1 METRLYKRND
11 FPRGGNGGG
20 EAKGREG
27 ETIIRKLETMI
38 FAYSGTADL
47 GVFGPASCG
56 PLLFPRSWKTKLD
69 PRTAVVDGW
78 MDIHNESCR
87 LEWRTRGTGQA
98 VEISL
103 GRVFS
108 VYNSFFTKKNPFPE
122 SLWTFVSRKRE
133 RERKRIRLRFHVQP
147 WNNPRSRHTLIYIY
161 IHVYIYYIYIYMFP
175 SLFVAVPRRK
185 ENYLGIG
192 TFKTFR
198 TFSYNF
204 VNAVYG

>member
-1 METRLYKRND
+1 
-11 FPRGGNGGG
+11 
-20 EAKGREG
+20 
-27 ETIIRKLETMI
+27 
-38 FAYSGTADL
+38 
-47 GVFGPASCG
+47 
-56 PLLFPRSWKTKLD
+56 
-69 PRTAVVDGW
+69 

-108 VYNSFFTKKNPFPE
+108 VYNSFFTKKNPFPA

-133 RERKRIRLRFHVQP
+133 RERKRIRLRFHVEQSSIEAHP
-147 WNNPRSRHTLIYIY
+147 YIYIY
-161 IHVYIYYIYIYMFP
+161 IHVYIYYIYIYTFP

>member
-122 SLWTFVSRKRE
+122 SLWTFVSRKRKRE
-133 RERKRIRLRFHVQP
+133 REKEFASVFTFNRGTILDRGTPL
-147 WNNPRSRHTLIYIY
+147 YIY
-161 IHVYIYYIYIYMFP
+161 ICLYILYIHIYVPF
-175 SLFVAVPRRK
+175 SLCRCTAAKRKLPRNR
-185 ENYLGIG
+185 N
-192 TFKTFR
+192 
-198 TFSYNF
+198 
-204 VNAVYG
+204 V

>member
-1 METRLYKRND
+1 
-11 FPRGGNGGG
+11 
-20 EAKGREG
+20 
-27 ETIIRKLETMI
+27 
-38 FAYSGTADL
+38 
-47 GVFGPASCG
+47 
-56 PLLFPRSWKTKLD
+56 
-69 PRTAVVDGW
+69 

-108 VYNSFFTKKNPFPE
+108 VYNSFFTKKNPFLA

-133 RERKRIRLRFHVQP
+133 REREKEFASVFTFNRGTILDRGTPF
-147 WNNPRSRHTLIYIY
+147 IYIY
-161 IHVYIYYIYIYMFP
+161 VYIYYIYIYTFP

>member
-1 METRLYKRND
+1 
-11 FPRGGNGGG
+11 
-20 EAKGREG
+20 
-27 ETIIRKLETMI
+27 MI
-38 FAYSGTADL
+38 FAHRGRPGFGVRSGRRVAAHFCFL
-47 GVFGPASCG
+47 KNKARPKNRRG
-56 PLLFPRSWKTKLD
+56 
-69 PRTAVVDGW
+69 GW

-87 LEWRTRGTGQA
+87 LEWRTRRTGQA

-103 GRVFS
+103 GRVFG
-108 VYNSFFTKKNPFPE
+108 VYNSFFTKNPFPA

-133 RERKRIRLRFHVQP
+133 RERGKKEFASAFTFNRGTI
-147 WNNPRSRHTLIYIY
+147 RSRHTLIYIY
-161 IHVYIYYIYIYMFP
+161 IYYIR
-175 SLFVAVPRRK
+175 SLFVAVPWRK

>member
-122 SLWTFVSRKRE
+122 SLRTFVSRKRE
-133 RERKRIRLRFHVQP
+133 RERERKNSPPFS
-147 WNNPRSRHTLIYIY
+147 RSTVEQSSIEAHPYI
-161 IHVYIYYIYIYMFP
+161 YIYIYMFIYIIYTYIR
-175 SLFVAVPRRK
+175 SLLSLSLYRGEK
-185 ENYLGIG
+185 KITSE
-192 TFKTFR
+192 
-198 TFSYNF
+198 
-204 VNAVYG
+204 